1 MYFFTGKSFRDLI
14 FCQLAQYIFYNI
26 TMSSEPLTFPV
37 NAYLVG
43 TIQNIN
49 IVNDDEFKLSFDVT
63 ALSAN
68 RQLVIPNANSM
79 TLAYNSTSIVTLTS
93 LPAGANNTFYGIGA
107 GSDVT
112 TGTGNTIIGRNAQA
126 GSATAINRVV
136 LGGTGVYDNCTHI
149 STTDVHIPNLPSG
162 THNNVVFYSTDTGK
176 LSQAPVAALSRWA
189 DGTAAVPGQQFT
201 LDVDTGFYRVTTNT
215 IGIAAGGAIAASFST
230 TQALF
235 LNGSVGTPA
244 ISFISDTDT
253 GIYRIGAD
261 DIGIACG
268 GVLAARVG
276 TNYLNAE
283 STSTSQT
290 AININNTTST
300 RNYQFIS
307 GGSANGASTST
318 TVPGANTLG
327 LYVAG
332 TGADVIIQKWN
343 ENQTMLKGGSAGVP
357 SYSFFEDTNTGMYR
371 SSADTLSFTTGGT
384 MRLTMNTGAVTSM
397 LPLYAPDGSH
407 SAPSYT
413 FSGDNDVGFYRS
425 ASDEITFNVGL
436 AANTYPLRINAADN
450 VSSRRDSDNGAF
462 SGMTNLQAYGN
473 GFAGVIYRAYVQTP
487 STSNYSFARFENNGG
502 PAFRVRGDGATFA
515 DGAYTSPASD
525 YAEWFEA
532 KSEIPVGTTVVLQDG
547 KIREAKVGEE
557 SKILG
562 VVRPKT
568 NTNCCVVIGNS
579 AEEYWNEKFERDEY
593 GEFVMELVDYYKWT
607 DQDGKYHAYYSNQIP
622 DGVTVP
628 NNKQVESNIPV
639 KKLNPAYDPEQV
651 YVPRSQRPEWHVVGM
666 FGQIPVKNGQ
676 VLGDR
681 WQLIKNVGDGS
692 VAKMYLVV

>member
-1 MYFFTGKSFRDLI
+1 
-14 FCQLAQYIFYNI
+14 
-26 TMSSEPLTFPV
+26 MSSEPLTFPV

-49 IVNDDEFKLSFDVT
+49 IVNEDEFAMSFDVT
-63 ALSAN
+63 ALTAD
-68 RQLVIPNANSM
+68 RQLVIPDAKSM
-79 TLAYNSTSIVTLTS
+79 TVAFNTTSIATLTT
-93 LPAGANNTFYGIGA
+93 LPSGANNTFYGIGA

-112 TGTGNTIIGRNAQA
+112 TGTGNVIIGQNAQA

-136 LGGTGVYDNCTHI
+136 LGGTGVYDDYTHI
-149 STTDVHIPNLPSG
+149 STTNVDIPNLPS
-162 THNNVVFYSTDTGK
+162 NVYNDVVLFNTDTGK
-176 LSQAPVAALSRWA
+176 LSHAPIASFGEWA
-189 DGTAAVPGQQFT
+189 DGTAASPGQRFT
-201 LDVDTGFYRVTTNT
+201 SDTDTGFYRVTTNT
-215 IGIAAGGAIAASFST
+215 VGIAAGGAISASFST

-235 LNGSVGTPA
+235 LNGAVGAPG

-253 GIYRIGAD
+253 GIYRIGAND
-261 DIGIACG
+261 MGIACG

-276 TNYLNAE
+276 PAYLNAE
-283 STSTSQT
+283 SNNTWQT

-300 RNYQFIS
+300 RQYGLLN
-307 GGSANGASTST
+307 GGSANT
-318 TVPGANTLG
+318 TLG
-327 LYVAG
+327 HTDSAGVNIMALYVAG
-332 TGADVIIQKWN
+332 TGANVITQKWT
-343 ENQTMLKGGSAGVP
+343 ENQTCAKVGTAALP
-357 SYSFFEDTNTGMYR
+357 SFSFFEDNNTGMYR
-371 SSADTLSFTTGGT
+371 SAADTLAWSTNGTLRLSLNTTA
-384 MRLTMNTGAVTSM
+384 LTNT
-397 LPLYAPDGSH
+397 LPYYAPDGSH
-407 SAPSYT
+407 SAPSYSFASDT
-413 FSGDNDVGFYRS
+413 DTGFYRS

-436 AANTYPLRINAADN
+436 ATNTYPLRINAADN
-450 VSSRRDSDNGAF
+450 VSSRRDSDTGAF

-487 STSNYSFARFENNGG
+487 FTTNYSFARFENNGG
-502 PAFRVRGDGATFA
+502 AAFRIRGDGATFA

-547 KIREAKVGEE
+547 KIREAQMGEE

-579 AEEYWNEKFERDEY
+579 AEEYWNDKFEKDEY
-593 GEFVMELVDYYKWT
+593 GQFITENVSYYQWT
-607 DQDGKYHAYYSNQIP
+607 DQDGKHHGYYSHQIP
-622 DGVTVP
+622 NGVVVP
-628 NNKQVESNIPV
+628 DNKEVTNNIPV
-639 KKLNPAYDPEQV
+639 KKLNPDYDPNQV

-676 VLGDR
+676 VLGER

-692 VAKMYLVV
+692 IAKMYLVV